1 MQYNPFLS
9 SSNSIKRVLYR
20 AETIYIIPYH
30 QNSGLCSNA
39 GQQKWTE
46 AIPRSQKETNKPKLS
61 LEEKQQLILSRS
73 LKEFAI
79 RQKRRQEGIF
89 HDEEVYEGRKVF
101 YNYRSEFHHQN
112 PSINETFTKMW
123 ITIPVACVIAVA
135 LFLISQAHII
145 WNRKR
150 IMKENSM
157 DRARRATFIASGQVA
172 KMKAERAAKKEA
184 VERVQNV
191 AKSSL

>member
-1 MQYNPFLS
+1 MQY
-9 SSNSIKRVLYR
+9 
-20 AETIYIIPYH
+20 
-30 QNSGLCSNA
+30 
-39 GQQKWTE
+39 
-46 AIPRSQKETNKPKLS
+46 SQLMILIHKTQIHRLKFENNKSKS
-61 LEEKQQLILSRS
+61 QFI
-73 LKEFAI
+73 
-79 RQKRRQEGIF
+79 
-89 HDEEVYEGRKVF
+89 V
-101 YNYRSEFHHQN
+101 
-112 PSINETFTKMW
+112 T
-123 ITIPVACVIAVA
+123 
-135 LFLISQAHII
+135 LFIAHII

>member
-1 MQYNPFLS
+1 MLQIRIKRSFNCLPYNLSFTMQYNPFLS

-79 RQKRRQEGIF
+79 RQKRRQEG
-89 HDEEVYEGRKVF
+89 Y
-101 YNYRSEFHHQN
+101 S
-112 PSINETFTKMW
+112 
-123 ITIPVACVIAVA
+123 
-135 LFLISQAHII
+135 
-145 WNRKR
+145 
-150 IMKENSM
+150 
-157 DRARRATFIASGQVA
+157 
-172 KMKAERAAKKEA
+172 
-184 VERVQNV
+184 
-191 AKSSL
+191 

>member
-1 MQYNPFLS
+1 MQY
-9 SSNSIKRVLYR
+9 
-20 AETIYIIPYH
+20 
-30 QNSGLCSNA
+30 
-39 GQQKWTE
+39 
-46 AIPRSQKETNKPKLS
+46 SQLMILHKTQIHRLKFENNKSKSQFIVFIVTL
-61 LEEKQQLILSRS
+61 LI
-73 LKEFAI
+73 
-79 RQKRRQEGIF
+79 
-89 HDEEVYEGRKVF
+89 
-101 YNYRSEFHHQN
+101 
-112 PSINETFTKMW
+112 
-123 ITIPVACVIAVA
+123 
-135 LFLISQAHII
+135 AHII